1 MERNRFL
8 QLCQKEAVVPKS
20 VIVYYDGAK
29 YYPENLTIWFNE
41 NGETQNTARRVAV
54 VGCSMVCAR
63 VSDVEEVQQ

>member
-8 QLCQKEAVVPKS
+8 QLCQKEAVEPKS

-29 YYPENLTIWFNE
+29 YYPENLTIWFNGK
-41 NGETQNTARRVAV
+41 GETQNTARLVSV

-63 VSDVEEVQQ
+63 VSDVEEEEK

>member
-8 QLCQKEAVVPKS
+8 QLCQKQAVEPKS

-41 NGETQNTARRVAV
+41 KGETQNTARLVAV

-63 VSDVEEVQQ
+63 VSDVEEEQ

>member
-8 QLCQKEAVVPKS
+8 QLCQKEAAVPKS

-29 YYPENLTIWFNE
+29 YYPESLTIWFNE
-41 NGETQNTARRVAV
+41 KGETQNTARLVAV
-54 VGCSMVCAR
+54 VGFSGVCAR

>member
-1 MERNRFL
+1 MDRNRFL
-8 QLCQKEAVVPKS
+8 QLCQREAVVPKS

-41 NGETQNTARRVAV
+41 KGETQNTARLVAV
-54 VGCSMVCAR
+54 VGRSMVCAR